1 MEREKQVGQHQSQA
15 PTQDDDN
22 EVVDLLVEGA
32 VKGAVVLAKKCSV
45 M

>member
-1 MEREKQVGQHQSQA
+1 MERDKQVSQHQCQA

-22 EVVDLLVEGA
+22 ELVDLLVEGA
-32 VKGAVVLAKKCSV
+32 AKGAVAVAKKCSV